1 MILNYIDEDNKISE
15 ELRHI
20 FEKASELALEDEIRD
35 IKPSEIEISLTIV
48 SKGEIREINNEYRG
62 IDKPT
67 DVLSFPQYQNIKEI
81 KEEVD
86 KNPEIIMLGDV
97 VICDEIAE
105 VQAREYGNK
114 IEREFVY
121 LFVHSLFHLM
131 GYDHMLDDERRIMRK
146 KEEDVMRKIG
156 LER

>member
-1 MILNYIDEDNKISE
+1 MVLNYIDEDNKIGE
-15 ELRHI
+15 ELKHM
-20 FEKASELALEDEIRD
+20 FEKASEAAIEDELGD
-35 IKPSEIEISLTIV
+35 IKPSEIEISLTIL

-67 DVLSFPQYQNIKEI
+67 DVLSFPQYQNIEEL
-81 KEEVD
+81 KEEAS
-86 KNPEIIMLGDV
+86 KKPEIIMLGDV

-105 VQAREYGNK
+105 AQAREYGNK

-131 GYDHMLDDERRIMRK
+131 GYDHMLDDERKIMRK

>member
-20 FEKASELALEDEIRD
+20 FEKASELALEDEIGD

-81 KEEVD
+81 KEELA
-86 KNPEIIMLGDV
+86 KKPEIIMLGDV

-114 IEREFVY
+114 REREFVY

-131 GYDHMLDDERRIMRK
+131 GYDNMLDDERKIMRK

>member
-1 MILNYIDEDNKISE
+1 MVLNYIDEDNKISE
-15 ELRHI
+15 ELKHM
-20 FEKASELALEDEIRD
+20 FEKASQVVMEDELGD
-35 IKPSEIEISLTIV
+35 IKPSEIEISLTIL
-48 SKGEIREINNEYRG
+48 SKDEIREINNEYRG

-67 DVLSFPQYQNIKEI
+67 DVLSFPQYKNIKEL
-81 KEEVD
+81 KEEAS
-86 KNPEIIMLGDV
+86 KKPEVIMLGDV

-105 VQAREYGNK
+105 AQAREYWNK

-131 GYDHMLDDERRIMRK
+131 GYDHMLDEERKIMRK

>member
-20 FEKASELALEDEIRD
+20 FEKASELALEDEIGD

-48 SKGEIREINNEYRG
+48 SKSQIREINNEYRG

-81 KEEVD
+81 KEEVV

-131 GYDHMLDDERRIMRK
+131 GYDHMNKRDKRIMRDLEK
-146 KEEDVMRKIG
+146 KVMREI
-156 LER
+156 